1 MNYIVDHIP
10 KSKTKRPGTK
20 AIMQYL
26 TIHNTGNP
34 KSTARN
40 ERDYLAN
47 PINTKSASFHI
58 VIDEKETIECI
69 PLDEVAYH
77 AGTPAGNNTS
87 IGIEVCESGD
97 QSKVWDNAT
106 TLLAKMLNERDWG
119 VDKLRAHKSWSGKEC
134 PRLILPRWDEF
145 VKEVSDKMQG
155 IEATKIKEMNTG
167 KVLEGIIIDGVSY
180 MQVNELRK
188 LGKTVNW
195 NGKEKIVE
203 INL

>member
-1 MNYIVDHIP
+1 MNYIVDHVP
-10 KSKTKRPGTK
+10 KSKTKRFGTK
-20 AIMQYL
+20 TTMQYL

-40 ERDYLAN
+40 ERDYLTNTAN
-47 PINTKSASFHI
+47 DRSASYHI
-58 VIDEKETIECI
+58 ALDEKQAIECI
-69 PLDEVAYH
+69 PLDEIAYH
-77 AGTPAGNNTS
+77 AGTSAGNASS
-87 IGIEVCESGD
+87 IGIEMCESGD
-97 QSKVWDNAT
+97 QAKVWDNAT
-106 TLLAKMLNERDWG
+106 TLLAKMLKERRWG
-119 VDKLRAHKSWSGKEC
+119 VDKLRTHKSWSGKEC
-134 PRLILPRWDEF
+134 PRLILPRWNEF

-203 INL
+203 VKL